1 MAHGRRDGVVGID
14 RGLASR
20 DALVALGCNVEW
32 HDYPM
37 EHSVSAEEVAD
48 LQRFLQR
55 VLALT

>member
-1 MAHGRRDGVVGID
+1 MA
-14 RGLASR
+14 
-20 DALVALGCNVEW
+20 VEW

-55 VLALT
+55 VLAT